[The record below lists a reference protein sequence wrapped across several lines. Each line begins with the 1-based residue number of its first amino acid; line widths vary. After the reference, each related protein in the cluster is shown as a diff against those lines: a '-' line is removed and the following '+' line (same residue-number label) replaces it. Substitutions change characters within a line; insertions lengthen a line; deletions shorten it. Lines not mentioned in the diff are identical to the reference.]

1 MRGSTSPLDPVTL
14 FGEGCGQVILAL
26 PPDQVEV
33 DPLGSD
39 VAVRRIGEVGGD
51 EILGVPLERPP
62 TRLGG

>member
-1 MRGSTSPLDPVTL
+1 MTL

-51 EILGVPLERPP
+51 EILGVPLEDLR
-62 TRLGG
+62 RAWEGER